1 MKKYVFEVS
10 ALSDEELA
18 EISGKGINDISEK
31 YGYTLFDVNTDPMRI
46 LTAGRTSYL
55 QSHESLYRYQGL
67 KGGGRTG

>member
-31 YGYTLFDVNTDPMRI
+31 YGYTLFDMNTDPMRI
-46 LTAGRTSYL
+46 LTVQEELRTCKVMN
-55 QSHESLYRYQGL
+55 RCIDT
-67 KGGGRTG
+67 KA